1 MNAKDLRDLSE
12 NVFTKRI
19 QLLSLW
25 QEQAENFYPERADFT
40 FKRYLGDDFAGNL
53 MSSFP
58 ILCRRD
64 LADQIGSMLRPIQKP
79 WFHMAPIDNRRED
92 NEARGWLEWASGVQ
106 RRAMYDPHSNFER
119 ASKEGDN
126 DYATFGQDVVQVRLN
141 RNQDGLLYRCWHLR
155 DMVWQE
161 DEEGKVCPI
170 FRRWKP
176 TAQTLV
182 RMESSY
188 FKIDQKVRDL
198 AMKEPFAE
206 VDCLHMIVSADMYD
220 GNAMG
225 LPYWSIYY
233 DCANNKEMEALP
245 VWNKEYAVERW
256 QTVSGSQYAYSPAT
270 IAALPDARLLQAMT
284 YTLLEAGEK
293 VTNPPMIATEGA
305 VRSDVAL
312 YAGSLTWVDY
322 EYDERLGQALR
333 PMTIDAKGMPIGI
346 DMQRDGREMIARAFY
361 LNKLRPFMPTQD
373 PQMTAFQAGQIVAQY
388 IREALPLFA
397 PMEAERNGQV
407 CELTF
412 DVLMRNGAFGDPRE
426 MPRSL
431 RGADIQ
437 FRFTSPLHDV
447 IEEQKGQKFMQM
459 KALTAEAMSMDPNA
473 AAIPNV
479 LDAFR
484 DALAGIQTPAKWL
497 RSEQD
502 AEAMV
507 QQKNAERQQ
516 QQMLATMQQGADI
529 AATAGKAAKEM
540 APA

>member
-1 MNAKDLRDLSE
+1 
-12 NVFTKRI
+12 
-19 QLLSLW
+19 
-25 QEQAENFYPERADFT
+25 
-40 FKRYLGDDFAGNL
+40 
-53 MSSFP
+53 
-58 ILCRRD
+58 
-64 LADQIGSMLRPIQKP
+64 
-79 WFHMAPIDNRRED
+79 
-92 NEARGWLEWASGVQ
+92 
-106 RRAMYDPHSNFER
+106 
-119 ASKEGDN
+119 
-126 DYATFGQDVVQVRLN
+126 
-141 RNQDGLLYRCWHLR
+141 
-155 DMVWQE
+155 
-161 DEEGKVCPI
+161 
-170 FRRWKP
+170 
-176 TAQTLV
+176 
-182 RMESSY
+182 
-188 FKIDQKVRDL
+188 
-198 AMKEPFAE
+198 
-206 VDCLHMIVSADMYD
+206 
-220 GNAMG
+220 
-225 LPYWSIYY
+225 
-233 DCANNKEMEALP
+233 
-245 VWNKEYAVERW
+245 
-256 QTVSGSQYAYSPAT
+256 
-270 IAALPDARLLQAMT
+270 MT

-293 VTNPPMIATEGA
+293 VTNPPMVATEGA

-397 PMEAERNGQV
+397 PMESERNGQI

-412 DVLMRNGAFGDPRE
+412 DVLMRNGGFGDPRL
-426 MPRSL
+426 MPMSL

-473 AAIPNV
+473 AAIPDV
-479 LDAFR
+479 LEAFR

-502 AEAMV
+502 ANAMV
-507 QQKNAERQQ
+507 EQKNQERQQ
-516 QQMLATMQQGADI
+516 QQMLASMQQGADI
-529 AATAGKAAKEM
+529 AATAATAAKEM